1 MKRRISIFRLACT
14 VVAAY
19 TLGATGLRA
28 QEPPPQSLSA
38 PGGIY
43 YYGGLTRDEASAAR
57 SDFHQRMRATR
68 YEDERAL
75 FHFVV
80 FDHRHLSTVI
90 VLGYRFLERGSGETV
105 ENWILAVRG
114 FGQGAENP
122 TKWTTSHDCPQALT
136 VIENFRQSPTL
147 GLDFFGPGRRW
158 PPPVQRGMSFEVSAH
173 GVMHPDNTVHGWH
186 TVTYTGVDGPLAAFA
201 MNALRELSPCWVD
214 EMPQRPAGQGFVPFF

>member
-1 MKRRISIFRLACT
+1 MKRRISTFRLACT
-14 VVAAY
+14 VVAAL

-38 PGGIY
+38 PGGINY
-43 YYGGLTRDEASAAR
+43 FGGLTRQEAYEALFEFMDRAR
-57 SDFHQRMRATR
+57 SSQ
-68 YEDERAL
+68 YLGERAL
-75 FHFVV
+75 MHFSVMSV
-80 FDHRHLSTVI
+80 LQPGASF
-90 VLGYRFLERGSGETV
+90 VLGYRFFDTGEHGRTETWV
-105 ENWILAVRG
+105 LRSRS
-114 FGQGAENP
+114 FSQGTENP

-136 VIENFRQSPTL
+136 VIENFRQLPTL

-201 MNALRELSPCWVD
+201 MNALRELSSCWVD